1 MTENMK
7 NFLKKVSE
15 DKAMAEKI
23 SKLEKEELIAA
34 AKELGFELTD
44 ADFAHQEEALSDQEL
59 TTVTGGEKCLCVL
72 AGGGT
77 KVILT
82 RKGITESLLL
92 DADGVYQEY
101 GFTPAQVPDMKGLMG
116 DSSDN
121 IPGIAGIGEKTALKL
136 ITQYGTLDEVLAHAD
151 EVKGKL
157 GEKLRAGKEVA
168 AYEKEN
174 LRMRTVRGRRGN
186 GT

>member
-77 KVILT
+77 KDDDSKACGCVAAGAGYHDNDEQ
-82 RKGITESLLL
+82 RFYCVMGGS
-92 DADGVYQEY
+92 
-101 GFTPAQVPDMKGLMG
+101 G
-116 DSSDN
+116 DS
-121 IPGIAGIGEKTALKL
+121 
-136 ITQYGTLDEVLAHAD
+136 
-151 EVKGKL
+151 
-157 GEKLRAGKEVA
+157 
-168 AYEKEN
+168 EN
-174 LRMRTVRGRRGN
+174 SIH
-186 GT
+186 

>member
-59 TTVTGGEKCLCVL
+59 TTVTGG
-72 AGGGT
+72 
-77 KVILT
+77 
-82 RKGITESLLL
+82 
-92 DADGVYQEY
+92 
-101 GFTPAQVPDMKGLMG
+101 
-116 DSSDN
+116 
-121 IPGIAGIGEKTALKL
+121 
-136 ITQYGTLDEVLAHAD
+136 GTLPEQTEEEED
-151 EVKGKL
+151 
-157 GEKLRAGKEVA
+157 
-168 AYEKEN
+168 
-174 LRMRTVRGRRGN
+174 
-186 GT
+186 